1 MRFRECSLLPCA
13 LAGLACAGN
22 PVAGRASAEKAAL
35 AVEDE
40 PLPVETADP
49 VGAGEAPR
57 PRIRIDSASLGANC
71 GQPEGNE
78 TANLAKRCDGRRR
91 CNKRVMLKTMSRTFG
106 NGRSIPCVPEY
117 LAKWTCGEDSLQQS
131 LRSIPSEEANSR
143 LRLGCG
149 PEDPFPVRGTSPPVT
164 DVFAMSAAG
173 DTVRGRVVRPTG
185 VPIARRRVF
194 LGGTSVLTDA
204 DGGFVFH
211 GVPESY
217 DVRVIDWYG
226 WAPASVYLGLT
237 RRNPVLVVRETAPS
251 AAAWRYHASITDAV
265 STTMAAHEGTWGKR
279 VVQFL
284 SPRGWPW
291 NRGDRYRELEV
302 DWRGGNALTGTF
314 VTLVGYGSKDD
325 PWASAYLATSPLSL
339 ADGDAVAAS
348 PRLHKIGSGRIAG
361 KARLRGPLW
370 PSSSG
375 ETLRFSYVV
384 PGLLAS
390 IDLGECPANG
400 SYDCQLPDLSELGGE
415 YCMVIGVES
424 SNERVSRC
432 GGRLGM
438 EDFSVTPASPAP
450 VLRHGAE
457 VDEDTMVAWTGEGRV
472 FELRLGPS
480 HSANIRVYTAKQSFS
495 WSDFVALGL
504 DWSEFLRVGFGFG
517 KSHETEPVIEVF
529 TVSALYPYESMDV
542 LASGRGVMATGT
554 SWRKVPS
561 ARDNFPSTK
570 GHVAVP
576 ESVVSRLR
584 AVKAPPSEPLD
595 LFHLPACT
603 STAGAMAIGAIRPAM
618 VETRVSLRATLTWE
632 DGWGCT
638 LMGCQCCNSCSTE
651 WIITDPK
658 VKGSGML
665 IQRNGGPLSIGA
677 NECKIPTP
685 PHIEVIATGRLIRS
699 LGESGPAQS
708 HPFFLD
714 EFSLCAVKPEAGL
727 THRCKSMMAFAD
739 APGGCADIPRPF

>member
-1 MRFRECSLLPCA
+1 MRFWACSLMSCV
-13 LAGLACAGN
+13 LAGLACAGSSA
-22 PVAGRASAEKAAL
+22 VDRSSAEKTAL
-35 AVEDE
+35 TFKDE
-40 PLPVETADP
+40 SLPVETADP

-91 CNKRVMLKTMSRTFG
+91 CNKRVMLKTMSRDFG

-117 LAKWTCGEDSLQQS
+117 LVKWTCGEDSLQHT

-143 LRLGCG
+143 LSLGCG
-149 PEDPFPVRGTSPPVT
+149 PEDSFPVRGTSPPVNEAI
-164 DVFAMSAAG
+164 AMGVAR
-173 DTVRGRVVRPTG
+173 DTVHGRVVTPEG
-185 VPIARRRVF
+185 IPVARRRVF
-194 LGGTSVLTDA
+194 LGGTSMLTDA

-217 DVRVIDWYG
+217 DVRVNDWYG

-237 RRNPVLVVRETAPS
+237 RRNPVLVIRELAHPD
-251 AAAWRYHASITDAV
+251 AAWRYHASISDAV
-265 STTMAAHEGTWGKR
+265 STAMAAHEGTWTKR
-279 VVQFL
+279 IVQFL

-291 NRGDRYRELEV
+291 NRGERNQELEV
-302 DWRGGNALTGTF
+302 DWRGGDTLTGRF

-325 PWASAYLATSPLSL
+325 PWASAYLATAPLSL

-361 KARLRGPLW
+361 KARLRDPLW
-370 PSSSG
+370 PSPSG
-375 ETLRFSYVV
+375 ETLRFNYVV
-384 PGLLAS
+384 PGFLAS
-390 IDLGECPANG
+390 INLGECPANG
-400 SYDCQLPDLSELGGE
+400 SFDCHLPDLSELGGE

-438 EDFSVTPASPAP
+438 EDFSVTPAPPAP

-457 VDEDTMVAWTGEGRV
+457 VDEDTMVAWTGEGQV

-495 WSDFVALGL
+495 WSDFVALGF

-517 KSHETEPVIEVF
+517 KSRETEPVIEVF
-529 TVSALYPYESMDV
+529 TVSALYPYESMDA
-542 LASGRGVMATGT
+542 LASDRGAMATGT

-561 ARDNFPSTK
+561 ARDNFPSRK

-576 ESVVSRLR
+576 ESVVARLR
-584 AVKAPPSEPLD
+584 AVKAPPPAPPSEPLD
-595 LFHLPACT
+595 LLHLPACT
-603 STAGAMAIGAIRPAM
+603 STAGATPIEDIRPAM
-618 VETRVSLRATLTWE
+618 VETRVSLRATLTWA

-658 VKGSGML
+658 VLGSGML
-665 IQRNGGPLSIGA
+665 IQHNGGPLGIGA
-677 NECKIPTP
+677 NECKIPKP
-685 PHIEVIATGRLIRS
+685 PHIEVIATGRLSPS
-699 LGESGPAQS
+699 LGVSGPVSA
-708 HPFFLD
+708 HRFFLD
-714 EFSLCAVKPEAGL
+714 DVSLCAVKLEAGQPA
-727 THRCKSMMAFAD
+727 TGGHRRD
-739 APGGCADIPRPF
+739 